1 LIRPICG
8 FDATFY
14 FLEEDLEKY
23 KNMAG
28 RVEAAAADEK
38 AACGR
43 QMVPAKA
50 SLPASRPFEGM
61 YWRPGGPFS
70 ASSHI

>member
-1 LIRPICG
+1 MAQIRPICG

-38 AACGR
+38 AA
-43 QMVPAKA
+43 
-50 SLPASRPFEGM
+50 
-61 YWRPGGPFS
+61 
-70 ASSHI
+70 